1 MTKRNPILFFFI
13 AHRLIAYNPT
23 MSLHIIIDGYNLIR
37 QSAFLSAFEQLDMQK
52 GREQLLSLL
61 SEYKK
66 IKHYSITVVFDG
78 ANAPPSSPRTDHFVG
93 IGVKFSQ
100 SGESA
105 DDVIKR
111 MATEEREQA
120 LVVSSDQEVVNFA
133 FAQGAAT
140 ISSSMFEEKMA
151 LAAYIKTDAG
161 DEDEDAGWTPT
172 TKKRGPRRRLSKRL
186 RRSKTKIQ
194 KL

>member
-1 MTKRNPILFFFI
+1 
-13 AHRLIAYNPT
+13 

-37 QSAFLSAFEQLDMQK
+37 QSASLSAFEKIDLQQ
-52 GREQLLSLL
+52 GRERLLSLL

-66 IKHYSITVVFDG
+66 IKHYKMTVVFDG
-78 ANAPPSSPRTDHFVG
+78 TNAPSSSRRTDHSFG

-100 SGESA
+100 KGELA

-111 MATEEREQA
+111 MAAAERERA
-120 LVVSSDQEVVNFA
+120 LVVSSDREITNFA
-133 FAQGAAT
+133 SGHGAAT
-140 ISSSMFEEKMA
+140 ISSSMFEEKMV
-151 LAAYIKTDAG
+151 LAAYLKSDAG

-172 TKKRGPRRRLSKRL
+172 TKKHGPRRRLSKRM
-186 RRSKTKIQ
+186 RRSKIKIQ

>member
-1 MTKRNPILFFFI
+1 MTSRNPILFFI
-13 AHRLIAYNPT
+13 AHRTIAYNPT

-37 QSAFLSAFEQLDMQK
+37 QSASLSAFEQLDLQK
-52 GREQLLSLL
+52 GRERLLSLL
-61 SEYKK
+61 SEYRK

-78 ANAPPSSPRTDHFVG
+78 ANAPPSSRRTDHSFG

-111 MATEEREQA
+111 MATEEGEKA
-120 LVVSSDQEVVNFA
+120 LVVSSDQAVANFA

-151 LAAYIKTDAG
+151 LTAHMKTDAG
-161 DEDEDAGWTPT
+161 DEDEGAGWTPT
-172 TKKRGPRRRLSKRL
+172 TKKRGPRRRLSKKL
-186 RRSKTKIQ
+186 RRSNIKIQ

>member
-1 MTKRNPILFFFI
+1 
-13 AHRLIAYNPT
+13 

-37 QSAFLSAFEQLDMQK
+37 QSASLSAFEQLDMQT
-52 GREQLLSLL
+52 GRERLLTLL
-61 SEYKK
+61 LEYKK
-66 IKHYSITVVFDG
+66 IKHYRITVVFDG
-78 ANAPPSSPRTDHFVG
+78 ANASPSSRRTDHSFG
-93 IGVKFSQ
+93 IEVKFSQ

-111 MATEEREQA
+111 LATVEREKA
-120 LVVSSDQEVVNFA
+120 LVVSSDREVVDFA

-151 LAAYIKTDAG
+151 LAGYMKTDAG
-161 DEDEDAGWTPT
+161 GEDEDAGWTPT

-186 RRSKTKIQ
+186 RRSKVKTQ

>member
-1 MTKRNPILFFFI
+1 
-13 AHRLIAYNPT
+13 

-78 ANAPPSSPRTDHFVG
+78 ANAPPSSLRTDHFVG

-111 MATEEREQA
+111 MATEEREKA

>member
-52 GREQLLSLL
+52 GRERLLSLL